1 MRPVI
6 GLLAVVSLGVACGGG
21 SAPGGPPAPQ
31 GLRVHLKF
39 AKTPGPVRYE
49 VHQTSD
55 RVVGIMKYKV
65 ARILY
70 VTQVFQDSLDA
81 HLVRVRIDSG
91 RGAPNLPVRLGPYPG
106 FMGWFNDRRDRLDT
120 LATDRTIEM
129 YRADVFDGTIP
140 LPLDSVG
147 VGDVWDAGPTRHVVI
162 HVEDTPI
169 HAAAR
174 GVVKKLTV
182 VNGDTIADL
191 GLNFSVKGKFILK
204 NGREIDVHGEE
215 KGDEVFSVNQG
226 IALRVH
232 VEGKIEW
239 DTDVMTPGGLSQ
251 VYTILH
257 STSDRS
263 LIP

>member
-1 MRPVI
+1 MRAVI
-6 GLLAVVSLGVACGGG
+6 VLLGVVSLGVACGGG

-31 GLRVHLKF
+31 GLRVHLRF

-55 RVVGIMKYKV
+55 QVIGIMKYKV

-120 LATDRTIEM
+120 LATDRSIEM

-147 VGDVWDAGPTRHVVI
+147 VGDRWDAGLTRHTVI

-169 HAAAR
+169 HATAR
-174 GVVKKLTV
+174 GVVKKLSA
-182 VNGDTIADL
+182 VNGDTIVVL
-191 GLNFSVKGKFILK
+191 GLVFELKGKFILK
-204 NGREIDVHGEE
+204 NGQEIDVHGEE
-215 KGDEVFSVNQG
+215 KGEEVFSVNQG
-226 IALRVH
+226 VTLRAH

-239 DTDVMTPGGLSQ
+239 DTDVMGPGGFGQ
-251 VYTILH
+251 AYTILH
-257 STSDRS
+257 NTSDRS